1 MDGVELDADD
11 GRSGAREDGPAV
23 NRRGRRGPRPVF
35 VIAVTVN
42 VVLLVIIGT
51 VIVRNIVMASAS
63 TEGGSFV
70 IPPSD
75 ALNVNVTAMNATSR
89 DSSYSLNYTTVDGV
103 TASLHAMPIGTNT
116 AHSSNES
123 PDPLEVMGRPSGWP
137 RVPFE
142 VEGFTDVVATCL
154 GVGAA
159 GAPTGFVMVPGA
171 EVMAGPPLGAV
182 AIVGGGLVSTML
194 SLSPGDSCELSPATV
209 ERIATV
215 ERGLRVV
222 GEAQWYAYVASHSA
236 PVERGSETSSSTD
249 SRLPTVAITDEMAAR
264 EAISWAVAGMDRHDA
279 DGNYPNL
286 EAGLAPNDYTAM
298 FDEMRSLSNAVP
310 GGTFTVTEIGF
321 LSDDKAVVRYVAT
334 ADLGG
339 GPQNFPLSGRVQKI
353 DGQWVVTRLTIED
366 LKNRASITRP
376 PGS

>member
-1 MDGVELDADD
+1 MV
-11 GRSGAREDGPAV
+11 
-23 NRRGRRGPRPVF
+23 
-35 VIAVTVN
+35 VIAVIVN
-42 VVLLVIIGT
+42 LVLLVIIGT

-75 ALNVNVTAMNATSR
+75 ALNVNVVAMNATSR

-103 TASLHAMPIGTNT
+103 TASLHAMPIGKN
-116 AHSSNES
+116 AARSSNES
-123 PDPLEVMGRPSGWP
+123 PDPLVVVGRPSGWP

-142 VEGFTDVVATCL
+142 VEGFTNAVATCL
-154 GVGAA
+154 GVG
-159 GAPTGFVMVPGA
+159 PVDSPRGFVMVPDT

-182 AIVGGGLVSTML
+182 AFVGDRLVSTML
-194 SLSPGDSCELSPATV
+194 NLSPGDSCELSAATV
-209 ERIATV
+209 ERIATI

-222 GEAQWYAYVASHSA
+222 GEAQWYAYVASHSVLVDRSA
-236 PVERGSETSSSTD
+236 GTSSSTD
-249 SRLPTVAITDEMAAR
+249 ARLPTVAITDELAAR
-264 EAISWAVAGMDRHDA
+264 EAISAAIAGMDRHDA

-286 EAGLAPNDYTAM
+286 EGGLVPNDYAAM

-321 LSDDKAVVRYVAT
+321 LGDDKAVVRYVAT

-339 GPQNFPLSGRVQKI
+339 GPQNFPLSARVQKI
-353 DGQWVVTRLTIED
+353 DGRWVVTRLTIED

-376 PGS
+376 LGS